1 MLKLIIINIKKKNNF
16 DKRISQNID
25 QKKHLSGSK
34 FYQSNNQ
41 NKYENRYLT
50 INKDKNKSLDYFTFK
65 DIQEENKVITKTF
78 QKETLNYIDDEEEIE
93 NESIAK
99 FLIQVAYVS
108 RIAYNKSNEIFINM
122 FKEFSKFTEEKK
134 DIST

>member
-1 MLKLIIINIKKKNNF
+1 M
-16 DKRISQNID
+16 
-25 QKKHLSGSK
+25 
-34 FYQSNNQ
+34 
-41 NKYENRYLT
+41 
-50 INKDKNKSLDYFTFK
+50 
-65 DIQEENKVITKTF
+65 ITKTF

-99 FLIQVAYVS
+99 FLIQVAHVS